1 MNPWTWRMRGA
12 GLTGLALAA
21 AVVAARAV
29 GAAPWTAGA
38 GKVAVDVGVTDVVVS
53 VDGNAVVRLVRTK
66 SELGIADLK
75 VEGAAGDPV
84 SVRRDGGTMTVAL
97 DGKRNFLGLKVRT
110 LSADFTLLVPE
121 GKAVRLSAG
130 KLALSG
136 EASARSFRL
145 AAGSLTASALALD
158 LAEGLDVAAGKAVLD
173 VAVTRAKDVRI
184 ATGSVSGRM
193 RVPESAQIKNVSGN
207 STLTLLLKEGA

>member
-1 MNPWTWRMRGA
+1 MTPWNWRKRGA
-12 GLTGLALAA
+12 AFAGLALAA
-21 AVVAARAV
+21 VAARAA

-38 GKVAVDVGVTDVVVS
+38 GKVAVDAGVTDVVVS
-53 VDGNAVVRLVRTK
+53 VDGDAVVRLLRTK

-84 SVRRDGGTMTVAL
+84 SVRREGATVTVSL
-97 DGKRNFLGLKVRT
+97 DGKRTFLGFKVRT
-110 LSADFTLLVPE
+110 LSAEFTLLVPE

-136 EASARSFRL
+136 EASARSLRL

-173 VAVTRAKDVRI
+173 VSVARAKDIRI
-184 ATGSVSGRM
+184 ATGSVSGRL
-193 RVPESAQIKNVSGN
+193 RVPESAQIKNASGN